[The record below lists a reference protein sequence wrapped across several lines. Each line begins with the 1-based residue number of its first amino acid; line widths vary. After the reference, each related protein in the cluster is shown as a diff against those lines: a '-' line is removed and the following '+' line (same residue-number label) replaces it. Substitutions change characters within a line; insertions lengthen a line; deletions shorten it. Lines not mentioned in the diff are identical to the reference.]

1 MNFMK
6 MKKNFA
12 LILLCC
18 LTVHFV
24 FSQSQV
30 HAQELQSENEAR
42 SLQEQPEQSSK
53 NQNSAEN
60 QQFTEQFSQEQEN
73 SDVELDP
80 KTGFPIIKEK
90 PFVMF
95 NYGFTDALVTRLELQ
110 EKRSNFVR
118 QTSLLGAYVSMQT
131 VNIKPINNYTRLAIY
146 YPYYNTFNGMKQSSK
161 QKILGAV
168 DLFWG
173 PMLEADMWKYILI
186 KSAVGLH
193 FMYQRTD
200 EFDLLY
206 LGLGLMAGFELPV
219 AKNWTILANGSF
231 SLDYPNL
238 GSNSIIQPYDYAWTY
253 QIDFGFRYSKKGVH
267 KYSYIH

>member
-1 MNFMK
+1 MNFMKIK

-12 LILLCC
+12 LIVLCC
-18 LTVHFV
+18 LAIHFA
-24 FSQSQV
+24 FSQSQANNLS
-30 HAQELQSENEAR
+30 AQEVQSSESEN
-42 SLQEQPEQSSK
+42 QSAENK
-53 NQNSAEN
+53 SAEN
-60 QQFTEQFSQEQEN
+60 QQFTEQSSKSSQEQEN
-73 SDVELDP
+73 ENIELDP

-95 NYGFTDALVTRLELQ
+95 NYGFADVLITRLELQ
-110 EKRSNFVR
+110 EERSNFVR
-118 QTSLLGAYVSMQT
+118 QTSLLGVYVSMQT

-146 YPYYNTFNGMKQSSK
+146 YPFYNTFNGMKQSSK

-219 AKNWTILANGSF
+219 AKNWTILANGSL
-231 SLDYPNL
+231 SVDYPNL
-238 GSNSIIQPYDYAWTY
+238 GSNSRIQPYDYAWTY

>member
-1 MNFMK
+1 MK
-6 MKKNFA
+6 MKKNLSLIFLCFLTIHFA
-12 LILLCC
+12 
-18 LTVHFV
+18 
-24 FSQSQV
+24 FSQAKNS
-30 HAQELQSENEAR
+30 
-42 SLQEQPEQSSK
+42 PSK
-53 NQNSAEN
+53 NLSAE
-60 QQFTEQFSQEQEN
+60 EQKIEN
-73 SDVELDP
+73 ISETDKNSKLDLDP
-80 KTGFPIIKEK
+80 KTGFPLIKEK

-95 NYGFTDALVTRLELQ
+95 NYGLAESLVTRLELQ
-110 EKRSNFVR
+110 ENRSNFVR
-118 QTSLLGAYVSMQT
+118 QTTLLGAYVSMQT

-146 YPYYNTFNGMKQSSK
+146 YPVYNTFNGMKQGSK

-200 EFDLLY
+200 EFDLIY

-238 GSNSIIQPYDYAWTY
+238 GSNSRIQPYDYAWTY
-253 QIDFGFRYSKKGVH
+253 QVDFGFRYSKKGAH
-267 KYSYIH
+267 TYSYIH

>member
-6 MKKNFA
+6 MKKNLS
-12 LILLCC
+12 LIVLCC
-18 LTVHFV
+18 LAIHFA
-24 FSQSQV
+24 FSQSQQS
-30 HAQELQSENEAR
+30 HSQSQESQTLSESNLSASET
-42 SLQEQPEQSSK
+42 QSSQSQSAE
-53 NQNSAEN
+53 NQNSAKN
-60 QQFTEQFSQEQEN
+60 QQEN
-73 SDVELDP
+73 SNVELDP
-80 KTGFPIIKEK
+80 KTGFPVIKEK

-95 NYGFTDALVTRLELQ
+95 NYGFADALITRLELQ
-110 EKRSNFVR
+110 EERSNFVR

-146 YPYYNTFNGMKQSSK
+146 YPFYNTFNGMKQSSK

-173 PMLEADMWKYILI
+173 PMFEADMWKYILI
-186 KSAVGLH
+186 KSAAGLH

-238 GSNSIIQPYDYAWTY
+238 GSNSRIQPYDYAWTY

>member
-6 MKKNFA
+6 MKKNLS
-12 LILLCC
+12 LIVLCC
-18 LTVHFV
+18 LAIHFA
-24 FSQSQV
+24 FSQSQQS
-30 HAQELQSENEAR
+30 HSQSQESQTLSANNLSASET
-42 SLQEQPEQSSK
+42 QSSQSQSAE
-53 NQNSAEN
+53 NQNSAKN
-60 QQFTEQFSQEQEN
+60 QQEN
-73 SDVELDP
+73 SNVELDP
-80 KTGFPIIKEK
+80 KTGFPVIKEK

-110 EKRSNFVR
+110 EERSNFVR

-146 YPYYNTFNGMKQSSK
+146 YPFYNTFNGMKQSSK

-173 PMLEADMWKYILI
+173 PMFEADMWKYILI
-186 KSAVGLH
+186 KSAAGLH

-238 GSNSIIQPYDYAWTY
+238 GSNSRIQPYDYAWTY